1 MDKDLARKQELL
13 DEINNALN
21 NLQEEFGAT
30 TLFTCMINGRCYGAI
45 HGRGILLAECLTHLM
60 IDNKKLV
67 KYVAL
72 SIETLKKVQQY
83 QPNIN

>member
-13 DEINNALN
+13 DDINNALN

-30 TLFTCMINGRCYGAI
+30 TLFTCMINERCYGAI
-45 HGRGILLAECLTHLM
+45 LGRGVLLAECLTHLM
-60 IDNKKLV
+60 IDNKELV

-72 SIETLKKVQQY
+72 SLEAIKAVQQDE
-83 QPNIN
+83 PNIN

>member
-13 DEINNALN
+13 DDINNALN
-21 NLQEEFGAT
+21 NLQEKFGAT
-30 TLFTCMINGRCYGAI
+30 TLFTCMINERCYGAI
-45 HGRGILLAECLTHLM
+45 HGRGILLTECLVHLM
-60 IDNKKLV
+60 LDNNGLV

-72 SIETLKKVQQY
+72 SLEALKAAQQE

>member
-45 HGRGILLAECLTHLM
+45 HGRGILLTECLAHLM
-60 IDNKKLV
+60 NDNKELV

-72 SIETLKKVQQY
+72 SIETLKEVQQD